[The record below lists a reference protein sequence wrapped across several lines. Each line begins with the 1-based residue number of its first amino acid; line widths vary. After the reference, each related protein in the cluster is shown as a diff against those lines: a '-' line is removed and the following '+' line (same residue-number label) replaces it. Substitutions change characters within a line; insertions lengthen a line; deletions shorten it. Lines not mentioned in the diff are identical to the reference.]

1 MVAPILKLKLGGRKN
16 GVVNYSED
24 EMNHLFDV
32 MEIIL
37 PIAPD
42 EWEQVAQ
49 AHHKKFGLDRTVLSL
64 RRKYLEYHRKPIL
77 TGNPNI
83 PPLVRRAKT
92 VKHMLGVKVEFG
104 TGSVKYDLLTGD
116 GGGNQLSSLTQ
127 DATQDVM
134 TPQDTGLML
143 GTAGGVTDGT
153 GTVVGTGPVV
163 GTGTGTVVGS
173 AIPIVP
179 IPGSN
184 NSNIGSEFL
193 DAMKVF
199 IELDR
204 EARKESI
211 ERDREERKESIK
223 RDREERKE
231 SIEREREERKECRKM
246 MMESL
251 SVIAQTIALAF
262 GGKKKKKR
270 KRSNDLEVDD
280 ESDTESE

>member
-1 MVAPILKLKLGGRKN
+1 MEPFFLYLLIALVWKLLKIIIIENNIIGSTKRAYVANNRNIGG
-16 GVVNYSED
+16 D
-24 EMNHLFDV
+24 FLDV
-32 MEIIL
+32 M
-37 PIAPD
+37 
-42 EWEQVAQ
+42 
-49 AHHKKFGLDRTVLSL
+49 
-64 RRKYLEYHRKPIL
+64 
-77 TGNPNI
+77 
-83 PPLVRRAKT
+83 
-92 VKHMLGVKVEFG
+92 KV
-104 TGSVKYDLLTGD
+104 
-116 GGGNQLSSLTQ
+116 N
-127 DATQDVM
+127 
-134 TPQDTGLML
+134 
-143 GTAGGVTDGT
+143 
-153 GTVVGTGPVV
+153 
-163 GTGTGTVVGS
+163 
-173 AIPIVP
+173 
-179 IPGSN
+179 
-184 NSNIGSEFL
+184 
-193 DAMKVF
+193 